1 MYRASGFDQRKG
13 RRALM
18 QEPRSAREDL
28 IAEYMQTFFEWR
40 ARYGFTNDCMD
51 ELRAAVLVDSERESL
66 TNEQRRRLRLLA
78 QLIEDERRRAL
89 DCAA

>member
-1 MYRASGFDQRKG
+1 
-13 RRALM
+13 M
-18 QEPRSAREDL
+18 QDLAPNREDV

-40 ARYGFTNDCMD
+40 ARYGLADDCME

-66 TNEQRRRLRLLA
+66 SADQRRRLRLLA
-78 QLIEDERRRAL
+78 RLIEDERRRAL

>member
-1 MYRASGFDQRKG
+1 MAKATST
-13 RRALM
+13 
-18 QEPRSAREDL
+18 REDL

-40 ARYGFTNDCMD
+40 ARYGLADDCID
-51 ELRAAVLVDSERESL
+51 ELRAAVLADSEAESL
-66 TNEQRRRLRLLA
+66 TEGQRRRLRLLA